1 MLRAAFIFIAVYAGL
16 VVTRRF
22 RPHIAWLG
30 IIVALVLGVLRPA
43 EIFLGI
49 NWNVIGIFVGSL
61 MLAELFIF
69 SRVPETISDLL
80 INKSPSLGVAFLL
93 IIIFTSI
100 LSAFIENVA
109 TVLILAPVALE
120 LTRKAGVSPVP
131 VIVGLAVSSNLQ
143 GTATLIGDPPSMI
156 MAANMKMN
164 FLDFFLYQGKLG
176 IFFFVEAG
184 AVAGFI
190 VLYLFLRGIK
200 QRPEPLPVT
209 PVTSWV
215 PVYFIGLMILLLS
228 LAGLID
234 PDFVWFGG
242 AVCIVMGLAGCAW
255 LWLRERREA
264 QKLLR
269 SIDWQTIAFLA
280 GVFVLVTMLERRGA
294 IDALVGGI
302 GFLAG
307 ADRFVVYT
315 IVVWFSVLVS
325 AFIDNVP
332 YITAFLPVVI
342 GLSERLEYPS
352 EVLVFGVLIGSCLGG
367 NITPIGASANIV
379 SVGILQREGHPVSF
393 GSFVKIGLPFT
404 IAATVVSYILLWLLY
419 R

>member
-1 MLRAAFIFIAVYAGL
+1 MLRAALIFIAVYVGL

-22 RPHIAWLG
+22 RPHVAWLG
-30 IIVALVLGVLRPA
+30 IIVALVLGVLKPA
-43 EIFLGI
+43 EIFFGI

-61 MLAELFIF
+61 ILAELFIF

-120 LTRKAGVSPVP
+120 LARKAGVSPVP

-184 AVAGFI
+184 AVAGFL
-190 VLYLFLRGIK
+190 VLYLYLRGIK

-209 PVTSWV
+209 PVTSWA
-215 PVYFIGLMILLLS
+215 PVYFISIMILLLS
-228 LAGLID
+228 LAGFFD

-242 AVCIVMGLAGCAW
+242 TVCIVMGLVGCVW

-264 QKLLR
+264 RKLLR
-269 SIDWQTIAFLA
+269 SIDWQTTAFLA
-280 GVFVLVTMLERRGA
+280 AVFVLVTMLERRGT
-294 IDALVGGI
+294 IDALVGRI

-307 ADRFVVYT
+307 ANRFTVYT

-342 GLSERLEYPS
+342 GLSERLGYPS

-379 SVGILQREGHPVSF
+379 AVGILQREGRPVSF

-404 IAATVVSYILLWLLY
+404 LAATAVSYILLWLLY